1 MEDIIKILKENGL
14 KLALGLLVLI
24 VGLFI
29 VRLLTKWVRKRLEK
43 SDKLRMEPTIRSFLG
58 NLIRIVLYLIV
69 ILTAVSIMGIPMTS
83 VVALVASAG
92 VAISLAMQD
101 ALSNLIGG
109 VLLVIL
115 KPIAV
120 GEYVK
125 VNDLEGTVQGIG
137 AFYTDILTFDGKHI
151 VLPNSN
157 LTNTPITNFTREGRR
172 RVEVTFSASYD
183 NDMATVFRVLNELV
197 ARTPDILP
205 DPAPAVHLKE
215 YAASSMDYVIRV
227 WAKNEVYWDV
237 YFSLLENGKAALDAA
252 GITIPYPQL
261 DVHMKS

>member
-1 MEDIIKILKENGL
+1 MEDIIRILKENGI
-14 KLALGLLVLI
+14 KLATGLVVLI
-24 VGLFI
+24 VGLI
-29 VRLLTKWVRKRLEK
+29 LVRMITKWVHKRMEK
-43 SDKLRMEPTIRSFLG
+43 STKLKMEPTLQSFLG
-58 NLIRIVLYLIV
+58 NILRIVLYLIV

-92 VAISLAMQD
+92 VAISLAMQG

-109 VLLVIL
+109 ILLVIL

-125 VNDLEGTVQGIG
+125 INDLEGTVQGIG

-151 VLPNSN
+151 SMPNSN

-172 RVEVTFSASYD
+172 RVDVTFSASYD
-183 NDMATVFRVLNELV
+183 SDMATVFQVLNDLV
-197 ARTPDILP
+197 SRTPDILP
-205 DPAPAVHLKE
+205 DPAPEVHLKE
-215 YAASSMDYVIRV
+215 YASSSMDYVIRA
-227 WAKNEVYWDV
+227 WTKTETYWSV
-237 YFSLLENGKAALDAA
+237 YFALLENGKAALDAA

-261 DVHMKS
+261 DVHMKP